1 MAKWWYHFL
10 HSLQLR
16 KCQVISAMFV
26 SINQNQSIYSTDS
39 IISKSNQLD
48 EIRVISSWGIM
59 RYVLINTLPIAVSFR
74 GVHVLLH
81 LLIPLKKD
89 PVQSGLNDP
98 TKKGRGPL
106 IHNSLRLWSLLSN
119 SRKEKSFS
127 WRSEVVNIH
136 DKLTIIH
143 CIYMEE
149 IAAFCFDF
157 STQKQILL

>member
-1 MAKWWYHFL
+1 
-10 HSLQLR
+10 
-16 KCQVISAMFV
+16 
-26 SINQNQSIYSTDS
+26 
-39 IISKSNQLD
+39 
-48 EIRVISSWGIM
+48 M

-127 WRSEVVNIH
+127 WRSEVVN
-136 DKLTIIH
+136 DKLTITLQGINISH
-143 CIYMEE
+143 LGKRKIIFKMPFLVDMLVPWRVYTV
-149 IAAFCFDF
+149 
-157 STQKQILL
+157 STWRKLLLFVSTFQPKSKSYYNDSSI